1 MGRKIIFLGCMLGAV
16 GVILGALGAHALKE
30 VLTESQ
36 LTSFE
41 VGIRY
46 QIYHAFLLLF
56 VGGTSFLSDSVKKTV
71 ALLVFVGVLFFSG
84 SIYLLSTNDL
94 TAINFKMLG
103 PITPVGGLLLIV
115 AWMLIGFKAFKREKD
130 NY

>member
-41 VGIRY
+41 VGVRY
-46 QIYHAFLLLF
+46 QIYHALLLLF
-56 VGGTSFLSDSVKKTV
+56 VGGTSFLSDSTKKVV

-94 TAINFKMLG
+94 TALNFKVLG
-103 PITPVGGLLLIV
+103 PVTPIGGILLIV
-115 AWMLIGFKAFKREKD
+115 AWLLIGFKVLKREKD
-130 NY
+130 IY